1 MTTDM
6 IRKLSAL
13 CKRWDELDKERDD
26 IEAQIEKLIADTAA
40 QPVEPV
46 SNEIQ
51 IGDLVEVVSCTWA
64 NTRDGDIG
72 TGGVVSEI
80 GGDFLKLKRHPAYSK
95 LPDASIVNP
104 NDCRKVAAHARPG
117 VGTP

>member
-1 MTTDM
+1 MLDNDT

-13 CKRWDELDKERDD
+13 CKRWDELDEQKRDV
-26 IEAQIEKLIADTAA
+26 EAQIERLLAPTEA
-40 QPVEPV
+40 QTVEPV
-46 SNEIQ
+46 TDQ
-51 IGDLVEVVSCTWA
+51 IKVGDLVEVVSCTWA

-117 VGTP
+117 VTP